1 MGNCR
6 IINRQQEALVKKTN
20 ISGYAEKVPE
30 AVREENQSK
39 AAKLSAEL
47 QTVIE
52 ATANFEKLLISN

>member
-1 MGNCR
+1 M
-6 IINRQQEALVKKTN
+6 KKTN

-47 QTVIE
+47 QTVVE
-52 ATANFEKLLISN
+52 ATTNFEKLLISN